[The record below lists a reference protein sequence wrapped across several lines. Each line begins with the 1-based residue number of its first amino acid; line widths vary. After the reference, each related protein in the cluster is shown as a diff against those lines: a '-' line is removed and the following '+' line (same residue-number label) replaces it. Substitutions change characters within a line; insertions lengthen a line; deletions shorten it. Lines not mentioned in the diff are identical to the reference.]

1 MEWRDRGI
9 VLAAR
14 RHGESGHLL
23 DVLTEQH
30 GRHGGWLRGTRGFGG
45 ALEPGSDLDL
55 VWRARLPEHL
65 GHWTIHDSRVRA
77 AACLDDPRRLAALR
91 AATALCLAM
100 LPEREPHAAIHAAL
114 SVLLDA
120 VVAELEWPPLYV
132 RFELGVLQDLGFGLD
147 LTQCALTGAKEDLGY
162 VSPKSGR
169 AVTREAGAAWRDR
182 LLELPAFLTGGDIH
196 AATGKDLRNGL
207 ALTGHFL
214 ERHAHGTNRDRL
226 IAARHQLLDLIE
238 RQLS

>member
-23 DVLTEQH
+23 DVLTAQH
-30 GRHGGWLRGTRGFGG
+30 GRHGGWLRSVKGLGG

-65 GHWTIHDSRVRA
+65 GHWTIQDSRVRA
-77 AACLDDPRRLAALR
+77 AVCLDDPRRLGALR
-91 AATALCLAM
+91 AATAVSAAM
-100 LPEREPHAAIHAAL
+100 LPEREPHFAIHSAL

-120 VVAELEWPPLYV
+120 VVAELDWPPLYV
-132 RFELGVLQDLGFGLD
+132 RFELGLLQDLGFGLD
-147 LTQCALTGAKEDLGY
+147 LSQCALTGASDRLGY

-169 AVTREAGAAWRDR
+169 AVTREAGAEWHDK
-182 LLELPAFLTGGDIH
+182 LLVLPAFLTGGDIH
-196 AATGKDLRNGL
+196 AATDKDVRDGL

-214 ERHAHGTNRDRL
+214 ERHAHGPNRDRL
-226 IAARHQLLDLIE
+226 VAARHQLLDLVA
-238 RQLS
+238 